1 MEATADTLL
10 NQVADLFLSKIDKQ
24 NIDPKFLKK
33 FTEQLLGKFSYTSSE
48 PIKQKPASPND
59 GTGGSLVKDLKKVY
73 NDLVKETTYKE
84 NYKKFLK
91 YVLPDELLK
100 QSTDNIVT
108 PAEKP
113 EIKTVEKPEIKSVE
127 KPEIKTVEKPEIKTE
142 IKSVEK
148 PEIKTE
154 IKSVE
159 KPEIKSVVSDFKSAM
174 SEIKSVI
181 FKNYSDI
188 ADEKLSPA
196 IKMLLNKDISALPK
210 IETAEKPEIKSVP
223 QMNEGRAD
231 LIKDAPTEQ
240 KVILTGI
247 TESAARLLKGKFSD
261 IFKGFFDKLKFNFES
276 PKGGLGLLG
285 GGIALLL
292 GGLAALVAGLMT
304 DGPFKGLLKILS
316 KVGIIGGI
324 KMLEGAAKIFISSL
338 KQLINAPIKLLDDA
352 AKLIGKIFGKEAF
365 KAVLTP
371 IRAMKGLFT
380 KTLEGIVKTFTN
392 TLKNFIDA
400 PIKLLNTVG
409 TGLKGILSSLLPK
422 SVGNIA
428 KGAAGIFTKMLGGL
442 VKFLKPILGKIPGI
456 GTIISWG
463 FAYSRFKSGDVI
475 GGFIDVLSGI
485 ASIFPGVGTAIAI
498 GLDVLNAFL
507 DAKAG
512 GANKKTTQKKTG
524 LLKEWVFG
532 LGKMLYE
539 GVKYIPIIGPY
550 MQAVEDMQAGKW
562 LEASYNLVRAIP
574 GLGILVDLLNWF
586 TGGETE
592 QGIKEGLSNAGSM
605 IGDWLGWLKDNIWE
619 KITGFVTGVFDTVK
633 EWWNNLSWDPGTWLG
648 GEGWF
653 GGKEEPTKQSKK
665 TAPDS
670 TKTADQTNQ
679 TEALTPMADG
689 GIVTEPT
696 KALVGEAGPEAV
708 LPLNKYFDPQSLS
721 LNNTTLE
728 QIAGNTKDT
737 NKALNALADA
747 IIRMAGAFNQKA
759 SVQGSTTVIN
769 AGGGSKDPTSAS
781 MAANF
786 NLDPIRRVRSQFAV

>member
-10 NQVADLFLSKIDKQ
+10 NQVANLFLSKIDKQ

-48 PIKQKPASPND
+48 PTKQKPVPSQ
-59 GTGGSLVKDLKKVY
+59 GSTGGSLVKDLKKVY
-73 NDLVKETTYKE
+73 KELIKTDSTYK
-84 NYKKFLK
+84 NDYKSFLK
-91 YVLPDELLK
+91 YVLPEELLK
-100 QSTDNIVT
+100 QNTDKVAPPSDKPKPNT
-108 PAEKP
+108 APPSDKAKPA
-113 EIKTVEKPEIKSVE
+113 
-127 KPEIKTVEKPEIKTE
+127 
-142 IKSVEK
+142 
-148 PEIKTE
+148 
-154 IKSVE
+154 
-159 KPEIKSVVSDFKSAM
+159 
-174 SEIKSVI
+174 
-181 FKNYSDI
+181 
-188 ADEKLSPA
+188 
-196 IKMLLNKDISALPK
+196 
-210 IETAEKPEIKSVP
+210 P
-223 QMNEGRAD
+223 QMDEGRAK
-231 LIKDAPTEQ
+231 LIDKPDEPQ

-247 TESAARLLKGKFSD
+247 TESAARSLKGKFSD
-261 IFKGFFDKLKFNFES
+261 IFKGLFDKLKFNFES

-292 GGLAALVAGLMT
+292 GGLAALVTGLMT

-316 KVGIIGGI
+316 KVGIQGGI
-324 KMLEGAAKIFISSL
+324 KMLEVAAKTFIGGL
-338 KQLINAPIKLLDDA
+338 KQVIMAPINLLDDA
-352 AKLIGKIFGKEAF
+352 VKLIGKVFGKETF
-365 KAVLTP
+365 KAVLKP
-371 IRAMKGLFT
+371 IRAMKGL
-380 KTLEGIVKTFTN
+380 
-392 TLKNFIDA
+392 
-400 PIKLLNTVG
+400 
-409 TGLKGILSSLLPK
+409 
-422 SVGNIA
+422 
-428 KGAAGIFTKMLGGL
+428 FTKMLGGL

-574 GLGILVDLLNWF
+574 GLGILIDVLNWF

-670 TKTADQTNQ
+670 TKIADQTEQ
-679 TEALTPMADG
+679 TETLTPMADG

-708 LPLNKYFDPQSLS
+708 LPLDKYFDPQNLS

-737 NKALNALADA
+737 NKALNGLTDA
-747 IIRMAGAFNQKA
+747 IIRMVGAFNQKA

-769 AGGGSKDPTSAS
+769 AGGGSKDATSAS

>member
-10 NQVADLFLSKIDKQ
+10 NQVANLFLSKIDKQ

-33 FTEQLLGKFSYTSSE
+33 FTEQLLGKFSYNSSE
-48 PIKQKPASPND
+48 PIKQRPAPIQGSSSSSS
-59 GTGGSLVKDLKKVY
+59 GSLVEDLKQVY
-73 NDLVKETTYKE
+73 KSLIKTDATYKE
-84 NYKKFLK
+84 DYKKFLR

-100 QSTDNIVT
+100 QSTDNVVT

-113 EIKTVEKPEIKSVE
+113 EIKTVDKTVEKPEIKTVDKTVDKTVE
-127 KPEIKTVEKPEIKTE
+127 KPEIKTVEKPEIKTAM
-142 IKSVEK
+142 
-148 PEIKTE
+148 
-154 IKSVE
+154 
-159 KPEIKSVVSDFKSAM
+159 SDFRSAM

-181 FKNYSDI
+181 LKNYSDI

-196 IKMLLNKDISALPK
+196 IKMLLNKNISALPK
-210 IETAEKPEIKSVP
+210 IETVEKTEIKSAP

-240 KVILTGI
+240 KVIFDGFSERGWAFLS
-247 TESAARLLKGKFSD
+247 ERLPKILKGIMPTSKPD
-261 IFKGFFDKLKFNFES
+261 A
-276 PKGGLGLLG
+276 PKEGSGLGRLG

-324 KMLEGAAKIFISSL
+324 KMLEGAAKIFIGSL

-365 KAVLTP
+365 KAVLAP

-380 KTLEGIVKTFTN
+380 KTLEGIAKTFTN
-392 TLKNFIDA
+392 TLKNLIDA
-400 PIKLLNTVG
+400 PIKLLGTVG
-409 TGLKGILSSLLPK
+409 TGLKGALSSLLPK

-463 FAYSRFKSGDVI
+463 FAYSRFKSGDVV
-475 GGFIDVLSGI
+475 GGFIDVLSGLVGLL
-485 ASIFPGVGTAIAI
+485 SLTGVGAAVAIPIQI

-512 GANKKTTQKKTG
+512 GADGKASQKKTG
-524 LLKEWVFG
+524 ILKEWIFG
-532 LGKMLYE
+532 LGKKLYE
-539 GVKYIPIIGPY
+539 TVKYIPIIGPF

-562 LEASYNLVRAIP
+562 LDASYNLVRAIP
-574 GLGILVDLLNWF
+574 GLGILVDVLNWF

-619 KITGFVTGVFDTVK
+619 KITGFVTGVFDSVK

-653 GGKEEPTKQSKK
+653 GGKEEPTKQSKE
-665 TAPDS
+665 TVPDS

-679 TEALTPMADG
+679 TEALTPMANG

-708 LPLNKYFDPQSLS
+708 LPLDKYFDPQSLS

-759 SVQGSTTVIN
+759 SAQGSTTVIN
-769 AGGGSKDPTSAS
+769 TGGGSKDPTSAS